1 MYFGDCLKH
10 CTLPKPLNFSNLRSC
25 YVTLNGFSLFFNQ
38 NFLYPD
44 FVLAENHLTLLLFS
58 SHLTVFMTVER
69 SRGLVYAAM
78 ISILNGGPEHLIRG
92 TLFLDRSFDCVI
104 YGLNG

>member
-1 MYFGDCLKH
+1 MMTHVRKKIELNWSFVSLDKIHLQNLSLAIDVFCDCLKH

-25 YVTLNGFSLFFNQ
+25 YVTLSGFSLFFNQ

-58 SHLTVFMTVER
+58 SHLTVFEYVFRM
-69 SRGLVYAAM
+69 
-78 ISILNGGPEHLIRG
+78 
-92 TLFLDRSFDCVI
+92 
-104 YGLNG
+104 